1 MKNVRTV
8 SSVFAGVTCMALAAV
23 AGAQTSITLWDF
35 NQAGLSTTSP
45 APASGVGTATLIGN
59 AQPAASGA
67 FASQSGSSDLNAGSA
82 WNTDRYP
89 AQGAASG
96 TGGVEFQANC
106 TGFTGVSFEYD
117 FRCSNSF
124 SNFVDI
130 LHSTDGGTTW
140 TSFLTSPFQ
149 IPSANFVTNFG
160 SGAFP
165 GDPILTLPAA
175 ADNNPDV
182 RVRIVTVFSPN
193 TPGQYEANTTGSTYG
208 TGGTIRLD
216 MVEFKGTTSA
226 SLAPDITAN
235 TPIIPR
241 GVCAGDSTTQ
251 LLLQVNVAPGQ
262 NPASTTLNVTAD
274 LTSVGGSNNTSLI
287 DLGGGAYGVNFTMG
301 GSITPGAKTIPVS
314 VVDDQNRTDSVNL
327 TVGVGNCSNDAAS
340 DVVIAQVYGGG
351 GATLSS
357 PPSKQDY
364 VVLYNRSCDPVD
376 VSNWSIQYGSAAGGS
391 GLSLKLDLI
400 PVSSNYIIPAK
411 SYFLV
416 QTNVAGVADLGPDLS
431 TLKTPDFAAAGN
443 PGSGLNMSNTSG
455 RVALVKDGVLIGNDL
470 ASTMIADYVGY
481 GTTAVSFEGAAPTVT
496 LDSASALFRK
506 TGGNQDS
513 NENFNDFETFVAAPV
528 NSADPV
534 GGTCT
539 PACPADLDNGSATG
553 TPDGGVD
560 INDLL
565 YFLAQFEL
573 GNMDLDND
581 GVDPQQPDGGTDIN
595 DLLFFLFHFE
605 AGC

>member
-1 MKNVRTV
+1 MKSVRTV
-8 SSVFAGVTCMALAAV
+8 SGVFAGVTCMALAAV

-35 NQAGLSTTSP
+35 NQPGLSTTSP
-45 APASGVGTATLIGN
+45 APASGVGTATLLGGV
-59 AQPAASGA
+59 APASTGA
-67 FASQSGSSDLNAGSA
+67 FASQSGSSDTNAGSA
-82 WNTDRYP
+82 WNTSNYP
-89 AQGAASG
+89 AQNTASG

-106 TGFTGVSFEYD
+106 TGFTGVTFEYD

-124 SNFVDI
+124 SDFVDI
-130 LHSTDGGTTW
+130 LYSTNGGSTW

-182 RVRIVTVFSPN
+182 RVRIVTVFSPVN
-193 TPGQYEANTTGSTYG
+193 PGQYDGNTTGTNYG
-208 TGGTIRLD
+208 TTGTIRFD
-216 MVEFKGTTSA
+216 MVEFKGATSA
-226 SLAPDITAN
+226 SLDPDITGS
-235 TPIIPR
+235 PINPR
-241 GVCAGDSTTQ
+241 GVCAGDTTTQ

-262 NPASTTLNVTAD
+262 NPTSSTLNVTAD
-274 LTSVGGSNNTSLI
+274 LTSVGGANNTSLI

-301 GSITPGAKTIPVS
+301 GAVTPGTKTIPVT

-327 TVGVGNCSNDAAS
+327 TVGVGNCSNNANS

-351 GATLSS
+351 GATLAS

-376 VSNWSIQYGSAAGGS
+376 ISNWSIQYGSAAGGS
-391 GLSLKLDLI
+391 GLTLKLDLI
-400 PVSSNYIIPAK
+400 PVTTNFIIPAK

-431 TLKTPDFAAAGN
+431 TLKTPDFAASGN

-470 ASTMIADYVGY
+470 ASVTLADFVGY
-481 GTTAVSFEGAAPTVT
+481 GSSAATFDGAAPTTT
-496 LDSASALFRK
+496 LDSSNALFRK
-506 TGGNQDS
+506 SSGNQDS
-513 NENFNDFETFVAAPV
+513 NENFNDFEIFVPAPLNSTDAA
-528 NSADPV
+528 

-539 PACPADLDNGSATG
+539 PTCPADLDNGSGSG
-553 TPDGGVD
+553 TADGGVD

-565 YFLAQFEL
+565 YFLTQFEL
-573 GNMDLDND
+573 GNADLDND